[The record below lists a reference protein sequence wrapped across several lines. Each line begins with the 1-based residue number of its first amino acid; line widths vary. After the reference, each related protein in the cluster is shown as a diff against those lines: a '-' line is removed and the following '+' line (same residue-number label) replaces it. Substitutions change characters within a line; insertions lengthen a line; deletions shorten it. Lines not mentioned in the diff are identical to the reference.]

1 MQCDI
6 CKSNEK
12 LSAFAPMNNFIC
24 ILMKKLL
31 VYFLYT
37 SFLICCTIAVLQ
49 MRNWSVFLK
58 QIHTFPLAL
67 GLQGRRLDSRNLPGS
82 SCVFAHAHEL

>member
-1 MQCDI
+1 MYTQCDI

-12 LSAFAPMNNFIC
+12 LSAFAPTDNIIC

-37 SFLICCTIAVLQ
+37 IFFKLLHTSPHTKLSL
-49 MRNWSVFLK
+49 RDYLK
-58 QIHTFPLAL
+58 LSGINGTVNYTF
-67 GLQGRRLDSRNLPGS
+67 
-82 SCVFAHAHEL
+82 

>member
-12 LSAFAPMNNFIC
+12 LSAFAPMDNFIC

-31 VYFLYT
+31 VYFLYASFFFKLLHT
-37 SFLICCTIAVLQ
+37 SPHTKLSL
-49 MRNWSVFLK
+49 RDYLK
-58 QIHTFPLAL
+58 LSCINGTVNYTF
-67 GLQGRRLDSRNLPGS
+67 
-82 SCVFAHAHEL
+82 